1 MTTNAR
7 LKKNIR
13 ARMARTGESYTS
25 ARAKLKASSA
35 AASGLLHITNGD
47 SAAGSL
53 REALSTYVLP
63 WRDVLNV
70 GPVPALPAAQL
81 RLARARFLAE
91 RYGQTVSAVGAE
103 LRDRD
108 RTLLGHRGR
117 YMLWFDADLYDQL
130 QLIQILAA
138 LRLNGIAA
146 GSIRLI
152 NPGEMIGRAHFGG
165 LGELSPAELA
175 ELVSDAV
182 TLVSGT
188 LELAARAWSAF
199 RAPDPSGLVAIA
211 GTADAQLRFLG
222 EAFVRLLQEYPS
234 LSDGLSLTERRALLA
249 VAGGAKTA
257 GAAFKWVWARERRPF
272 IGDIQFLD
280 TLGDLAAGPEPVLKL
295 VPPASRPAVSTEV
308 ALTGAGRRVLKSSD
322 RYAGKDRWIGGVHL
336 APGSPSWRYD
346 DRLETLVATQ

>member
-1 MTTNAR
+1 
-7 LKKNIR
+7 
-13 ARMARTGESYTS
+13 
-25 ARAKLKASSA
+25 
-35 AASGLLHITNGD
+35 
-47 SAAGSL
+47 
-53 REALSTYVLP
+53 TYVLP

-108 RTLLGHRGR
+108 RTLLGHIGR

-188 LELAARAWSAF
+188 LA
-199 RAPDPSGLVAIA
+199 
-211 GTADAQLRFLG
+211 
-222 EAFVRLLQEYPS
+222 
-234 LSDGLSLTERRALLA
+234 
-249 VAGGAKTA
+249 
-257 GAAFKWVWARERRPF
+257 
-272 IGDIQFLD
+272 
-280 TLGDLAAGPEPVLKL
+280 DLAAGREPLLKL

>member
-1 MTTNAR
+1 MRPDLWATLLGSGRPQGSRDAMTTNAR

-13 ARMARTGESYTS
+13 ARMARTGESYTA
-25 ARAKLKASSA
+25 ARAKLKAA
-35 AASGLLHITNGD
+35 TGGLLHITNGD

-53 REALSTYVLP
+53 REALSTYVLS

-138 LRLNGIAA
+138 LRLKGVAA

-165 LGELSPAELA
+165 LGELPPAELA
-175 ELVSDAV
+175 ELVSEAV
-182 TLVSGT
+182 TL
-188 LELAARAWSAF
+188 
-199 RAPDPSGLVAIA
+199 
-211 GTADAQLRFLG
+211 
-222 EAFVRLLQEYPS
+222 
-234 LSDGLSLTERRALLA
+234 
-249 VAGGAKTA
+249 
-257 GAAFKWVWARERRPF
+257 
-272 IGDIQFLD
+272 
-280 TLGDLAAGPEPVLKL
+280 
-295 VPPASRPAVSTEV
+295 
-308 ALTGAGRRVLKSSD
+308 
-322 RYAGKDRWIGGVHL
+322 
-336 APGSPSWRYD
+336 
-346 DRLETLVATQ
+346 